1 MLSTLVRARA
11 AAQAGPLPAFSS
23 APASRPAR
31 ALTLMLTLALGLAVS
46 AVPAAARKSSSTS
59 TKRAPARVVAAEH
72 APGPS
77 YAERDDALAYAQE
90 IAQRHGLDP
99 TWVRHGLAQAR
110 QLPAVQRLVMPAPA
124 GVAKNWAAY
133 RARFVEP
140 KRIQAG
146 LDFWREHEAAL
157 AQAERVYGVP
167 PSLVLGVLGVETY
180 FGRLTGQF
188 RVLDAL
194 ATLSF
199 DFPSGRRDRSGFFR
213 DELAALFLLAQREGL
228 DPLELKGS
236 FAGAMG
242 LPQFMPSSWTRW
254 AVDFD
259 GDGRAD
265 LLRSPADVVG
275 SVAHYMASFGWKP
288 GLPTHFGVRPPSDGL
303 ARAALLAPDILPSF
317 SAEQMGAQGALLD
330 RDGQGHD
337 GPLALVELQNGDA
350 ASPSYIAA
358 TTNFYVVTRY
368 NWSAYYALA
377 VLELG
382 EAIEKARSRAL
393 SQAR

>member
-1 MLSTLVRARA
+1 MPS
-11 AAQAGPLPAFSS
+11 
-23 APASRPAR
+23 
-31 ALTLMLTLALGLAVS
+31 LALALALCLTPWD
-46 AVPAAARKSSSTS
+46 AGATTRKSTS
-59 TKRAPARVVAAEH
+59 LAAKRKPVRPVAAE
-72 APGPS
+72 ASLGPA
-77 YAERDDALAYAQE
+77 YAERDDAMAYAQE
-90 IAQRHGLDP
+90 IAERHGLDAA
-99 TWVRHGLAQAR
+99 WVRRCLAQAR
-110 QLPAVQRLVMPAPA
+110 QLPAVQRLVMPAPV

-146 LDFWREHEAAL
+146 LAFWREQEAAL
-157 AQAERVYGVP
+157 EQAERSYGVP

-180 FGRLTGQF
+180 FGRLTGNF

-199 DFPSGRRDRSGFFR
+199 DFPTGRRDRSAFFR

-228 DPLELKGS
+228 DPLEIKGS

-242 LPQFMPSSWTRW
+242 LPQFMPSSWSRW

-265 LLRSPADVVG
+265 LLRSGADVVG

-288 GLPTHFGVRPPSDGL
+288 GLPTRYGVRPPADSV
-303 ARAALLAPDILPSF
+303 ARATLLAPDILPSF
-317 SAEQMGAQGALLD
+317 SAEQMAAQGAELD
-330 RDGQGHD
+330 GEGQRHD
-337 GPLALVELQNGDA
+337 GPLALVELQNGEA
-350 ASPSYIAA
+350 AAPSYIAA

-382 EAIEKARSRAL
+382 EAIEKARNRAV